1 MPPSPISTGLTCRKK
16 KKKMMMKK
24 KKKKKV
30 QSLTYRKKKKKKNG
44 LCIVE
49 EEEEEGSKS
58 HLQEEAEDCEVD
70 AEDLNGQR
78 KKESKFSKC
87 YKGEP
92 EPLSAISLHALGFS
106 AVHILHTHVQVL
118 KSKSIISSNVFQVV
132 SKTWCCEKLLVVCG

>member
-1 MPPSPISTGLTCRKK
+1 MPPSPISTGLTCRKKK

-49 EEEEEGSKS
+49 EEEEE
-58 HLQEEAEDCEVD
+58 
-70 AEDLNGQR
+70 
-78 KKESKFSKC
+78 
-87 YKGEP
+87 GEP

-132 SKTWCCEKLLVVCG
+132 SKTWWDLPECSDADAWFVTETFELGTPVLSMQGKDLL